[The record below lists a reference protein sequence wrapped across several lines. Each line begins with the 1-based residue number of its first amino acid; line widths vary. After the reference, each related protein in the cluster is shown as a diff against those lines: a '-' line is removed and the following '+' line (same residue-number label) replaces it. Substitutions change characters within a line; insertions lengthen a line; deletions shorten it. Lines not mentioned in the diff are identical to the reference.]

1 MPFQEKFIMSDS
13 LADLLDEKFSALNID
28 VSSGPRAAH
37 LKIDRGTY
45 SKLVNGQM
53 PFTEKR
59 AKDFAKL
66 LAAESVS
73 ADALAVEIL
82 ELSKSAAPAPSVGD
96 FFQSIV
102 DSGGSMP
109 AVEIPKLF
117 KALTAG
123 NVRNALFCIEY
134 RDLPRTSRTAKY
146 GDIGIDM
153 GKAIADGMTVA
164 MFVPFGIPDN
174 SESAGVGLTKE
185 APSQNTLDYMRRV
198 RDECRD
204 LYHLLLEEATKA
216 KNIDKDKFIKSGML
230 RLYERN
236 PDMPYLGSGLGAKTG
251 YIQYENDESGLNV
264 RRQRVIQW
272 LSTPRQDLV
281 VYRGESQISYD
292 AIRDSLYPIPHY
304 FYLQSRDLYEPLLPS
319 SIKQNL
325 SEFID
330 DEVFDKIKA
339 GWSDH
344 NIPSGQHKYW
354 KVYNGI

>member
-1 MPFQEKFIMSDS
+1 MPNS
-13 LADLLDEKFSALNID
+13 LADLLDEKFSALDID
-28 VSSGPRAAH
+28 ASSGPRAAH

-59 AKDFAKL
+59 AKDFAKVL
-66 LAAESVS
+66 VTEGVS
-73 ADALAVEIL
+73 ADALALEIY
-82 ELSKSAAPAPSVGD
+82 ELSRSAAPAPSVGH

-117 KALTAG
+117 KALTAS

-134 RDLPRTSRTAKY
+134 RDLPRTSRAAKY

-174 SESAGVGLTKE
+174 FESTENGSVKE
-185 APSQNTLDYMRRV
+185 APSQNTLDYMRRI

-204 LYHLLLEEATKA
+204 LYHLLLEEAIKV
-216 KNIDKDKFIKSGML
+216 KGVDKEKFTQSGML

-236 PDMPYLGSGLGAKTG
+236 PDMPYLGSGLGAKIG
-251 YIQYENDESGLNV
+251 YIQYETDESGLNV
-264 RRQRVIQW
+264 RRQRVVQW
-272 LSTPRQDLV
+272 VSTPRQDLII
-281 VYRGESQISYD
+281 YRGESQISYD

-304 FYLQSRDLYEPLLPS
+304 FYLQSRTESKPLLPS
-319 SIKQNL
+319 SVEQNP

-330 DEVFDKIKA
+330 DKVFESIKA

-344 NIPSGQHKYW
+344 NIPSGQDKYW
-354 KVYNGI
+354 KVYNGGK

>member
-1 MPFQEKFIMSDS
+1 
-13 LADLLDEKFSALNID
+13 
-28 VSSGPRAAH
+28 
-37 LKIDRGTY
+37 
-45 SKLVNGQM
+45 M

-66 LAAESVS
+66 LASDGIKVDE
-73 ADALAVEIL
+73 LAVEIL
-82 ELSKSAAPAPSVGD
+82 ELSKSSAPPPSVGD

-102 DSGGSMP
+102 NEGGAVP
-109 AVEIPKLF
+109 AGRITDLF
-117 KALTAG
+117 RALTADT
-123 NVRNALFCIEY
+123 VRNALFCIEY
-134 RDLPRTSRTAKY
+134 RDLPRTSRAAKY
-146 GDIGIDM
+146 GEIGIGM

-174 SESAGVGLTKE
+174 VESTEEGLPKE

-204 LYHLLLEEATKA
+204 LYHLLLEEATKEE
-216 KNIDKDKFIKSGML
+216 NVNKDEFVESGVL

-236 PDMPYLGSGLGAKTG
+236 PDMPYLGSGLGAKFG
-251 YIQYENDESGLNV
+251 YIQYENDESGINV
-264 RRQRVIQW
+264 RHQRVVQW
-272 LSTPRQDLV
+272 ISTPRQDLI
-281 VYRGESQISYD
+281 VYRGESQIPPD

-304 FYLQSRDLYEPLLPS
+304 FYLQSREEFKPLLPS
-319 SIKQNL
+319 SCEQNP

-330 DEVFDKIKA
+330 NMVFENIKA

-354 KVYNGI
+354 KVYNGDK